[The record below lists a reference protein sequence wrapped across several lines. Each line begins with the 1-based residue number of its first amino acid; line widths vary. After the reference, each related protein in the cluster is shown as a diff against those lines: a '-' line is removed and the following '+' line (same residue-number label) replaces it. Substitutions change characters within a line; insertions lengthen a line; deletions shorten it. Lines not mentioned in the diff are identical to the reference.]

1 MLLLVCVFFINN
13 DVPVSAVPLTICHIW
28 GQWLMTCIDAF
39 DYTGIVYIHN
49 WFLYTNGQMS
59 VCKCWRG

>member
-39 DYTGIVYIHN
+39 DCTGIVYIHN
-49 WFLYTNGQMS
+49 
-59 VCKCWRG
+59 